1 MHDDPPAETELE
13 RALRAAPPLPADL
26 PGVWDELMSLRRTIV
41 ARLDIDPGHTV
52 PTHIENRL
60 AELEH
65 LLDTLPA
72 DGWRAVHTRTRWL
85 EHILGQELPRE
96 GFTDRDVARR
106 LRMDVEALYAST
118 RAKVATASP
127 MTASAKRQA
136 AASILDTSPEL
147 SDREIARRTGTSPST
162 VAAVRRQRQRDRPST
177 SA

>member
-13 RALRAAPPLPADL
+13 RALRAAPPPLPADL
-26 PGVWDELMSLRRTIV
+26 PGVWDELMTLRRTV
-41 ARLDIDPGHTV
+41 AARLDPGYLV
-52 PTHIENRL
+52 PAHIEARL

-85 EHILGQELPRE
+85 EHVLGQEVPRE

-106 LRMDVEALYAST
+106 LRLDVEALYAST
-118 RAKVATASP
+118 RAKATTASP

-147 SDREIARRTGTSPST
+147 SDREVARRTGTSPST
-162 VAAVRRQRQRDRPST
+162 VATLRRQKASGRPRT
-177 SA
+177 